1 MSTLSTAAAPLRIGS
16 LELSVPV
23 VLAPMAG
30 ITNTA
35 FRRLCREYGA
45 GLYVSEMITSRAL
58 VERTPE
64 SMRLITHHESETPRS
79 IQLYGVDPKT
89 VAEAVTML
97 VAEDRADHID
107 LNFGCPV
114 PKVTRKG
121 GGAALPWKLGLFREI
136 VERAARAAGDIP
148 LTIKMRKG
156 IDADHLTYL
165 EAGRAAE
172 GAGVASIALHAR
184 TAAEF
189 YSGTAD
195 WSAITKL
202 KEAVTSVPVLGNGD
216 IWSAE
221 DALRMVAETGCDGV
235 VVGRGC
241 LGQAVAVRRPGGGV
255 QRRGAPRRSRTSARS
270 PRAFKRHAELLV
282 EFFGDENRA
291 CRDIRKHVAWYFKGY
306 AVGGELRAALATS
319 GSLAEID
326 DLLAQLDGDQPYP
339 GADAEGQR
347 GRAGT
352 PKVPSLPD
360 RWLDS
365 RELQETHR
373 AELTEA
379 ELDTVAVARAA
390 CCCPATTTADAERW
404 LPEQHSNRRSDFARD
419 RGRVLHSSALRRLAV
434 KTQVLSP
441 TAGLDFAR
449 NRLTHSL
456 EVAQVGRELAVN
468 LGLDPDVVDG
478 ACLAHDLGHPP
489 FGHNGERALAAW
501 ADDIGGF
508 EGNAQTLRL
517 LTRLEPKV
525 FGPDGRSLR
534 PQPHPRQ
541 PRRRAASTRG
551 RRSRAS
557 PTRAAAASSATTPTI
572 RMRST
577 GCGPARPRGCAASRR
592 RSWTSATTSPTRSTT
607 SRTRSSAA
615 TSTCPRSARAPTT
628 TTSSTACSSG
638 SAARSTTTA

>member
-1 MSTLSTAAAPLRIGS
+1 VGAARAPGRETLEGVSSVLTVARPLTVGPYT
-16 LELSVPV
+16 VDPPV

-30 ITNTA
+30 ITNVA
-35 FRRLCREYGA
+35 FRRLCREHGA
-45 GLYVSEMITSRAL
+45 GLYVSEMITTRAL
-58 VERTPE
+58 VERNQKT
-64 SMRLITHHESETPRS
+64 MDLITFAPDEQPRS
-79 IQLYGVDPKT
+79 IQLYGVDPD
-89 VAEAVTML
+89 VVGRAVEMVVQENL
-97 VAEDRADHID
+97 ADHVD

-136 VERAARAAGDIP
+136 VERAALAAGDIP

-195 WSAITKL
+195 WSAIAKL
-202 KEAVTSVPVLGNGD
+202 KETVTSVPVLGNGD

-241 LGQAVAVRRPGGGV
+241 LGRPWLFGDLAAAFNGEDLKAEPSLGEVAH
-255 QRRGAPRRSRTSARS
+255 
-270 PRAFKRHAELLV
+270 AFKRHAELLV
-282 EFFGDENRA
+282 EFFDDEDRA

-319 GSLAEID
+319 ASLQQID
-326 DLLAQLDGDQPYP
+326 DLLGQLDAAQPYP

-379 ELDTVAVARAA
+379 ELH
-390 CCCPATTTADAERW
+390 
-404 LPEQHSNRRSDFARD
+404 HS
-419 RGRVLHSSALRRLAV
+419 
-434 KTQVLSP
+434 
-441 TAGLDFAR
+441 
-449 NRLTHSL
+449 
-456 EVAQVGRELAVN
+456 
-468 LGLDPDVVDG
+468 
-478 ACLAHDLGHPP
+478 
-489 FGHNGERALAAW
+489 
-501 ADDIGGF
+501 GG
-508 EGNAQTLRL
+508 
-517 LTRLEPKV
+517 
-525 FGPDGRSLR
+525 
-534 PQPHPRQ
+534 
-541 PRRRAASTRG
+541 
-551 RRSRAS
+551 
-557 PTRAAAASSATTPTI
+557 
-572 RMRST
+572 
-577 GCGPARPRGCAASRR
+577 
-592 RSWTSATTSPTRSTT
+592 
-607 SRTRSSAA
+607 
-615 TSTCPRSARAPTT
+615 
-628 TTSSTACSSG
+628 
-638 SAARSTTTA
+638 